1 MQRTAR
7 SKTAFLR
14 LMQRIRVPIG
24 FLMGP
29 LMLLSATPTWN
40 SIAIGGVIAIIGL
53 AIRGWASG
61 HLLKNESLATTGPYA
76 YTRNPLYLGTLV
88 MGAGVAI
95 GAGTLWFTLLF
106 VLLYLLVYTP
116 VMIAEAATM
125 SELFP
130 QGYDRYRENVPLL
143 FPRLT
148 PWEGG
153 ASRSDRPE
161 DDLKPAFD
169 LSRYLRHREYR
180 AAIGLIVVIGL
191 LVAKLLLVTS
201 KK

>member
-29 LMLLSATPTWN
+29 LMLLSATPIWN

-61 HLLKNESLATTGPYA
+61 HLRKNESLATTGPYA

-88 MGAGVAI
+88 MGTGVAI
-95 GAGTLWFTLLF
+95 GAGTFWFTFLF

-130 QGYDRYRENVPLL
+130 QGYDQYRENVPLL

-148 PWEGG
+148 PWEG
-153 ASRSDRPE
+153 SKSDPAKE
-161 DDLKPAFD
+161 DLKSAFD

-180 AAIGLIVVIGL
+180 AAIGLIVIIGL
-191 LVAKLLLVTS
+191 LVAKLLLLAGRN
-201 KK
+201 